1 MVLQLRGPYVIPLKI
16 RGNEKGEEAGGSPF
30 RRDKGQL

>member
-16 RGNEKGEEAGGSPF
+16 RGNEKGEEAVGSPF
-30 RRDKGQL
+30 RGDKGKL

>member
-16 RGNEKGEEAGGSPF
+16 RGNEKGEEAVGSPF
-30 RRDKGQL
+30 RGDTGQL